1 MGYVFGMILVYYKND
16 IKTLIKS
23 WLGIAFLCF
32 LPIYPSSLLFPF
44 NKKLYTTTFLFTVLT
59 TSMTVLTLFMVLI
72 DFAAAQKLSFA
83 PKLRKAVSP
92 LIWMGMNPLAI
103 FIVLQLLFDIMK
115 IWIKIDGNTPYQL
128 FYDAYFSWMAPEIGT
143 AVYGLFYAIFYFLV
157 SWILYRR
164 KLFLR
169 L

>member
-1 MGYVFGMILVYYKND
+1 MVLSESHIIPHTDPEGIVSTLNAVFTTYMGYVFGMILVYYKND
-16 IKTLIKS
+16 MKMLIKS
-23 WLGIAFLCF
+23 WLAIAFLCF

-72 DFAAAQKLSFA
+72 DFAASQKLSFA
-83 PKLRKAVSP
+83 PRLRKIVSP

-115 IWIKIDGNTPYQL
+115 IWIKIDGNTSYQL
-128 FYDAYFSWMAPEIGT
+128 FYDACFSWMAP
-143 AVYGLFYAIFYFLV
+143 
-157 SWILYRR
+157 
-164 KLFLR
+164 
-169 L
+169 